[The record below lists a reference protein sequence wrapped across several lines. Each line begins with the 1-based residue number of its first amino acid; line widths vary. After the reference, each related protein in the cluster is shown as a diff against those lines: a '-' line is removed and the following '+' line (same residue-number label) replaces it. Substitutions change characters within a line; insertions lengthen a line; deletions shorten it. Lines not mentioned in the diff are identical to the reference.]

1 MSLEGCKLYIGDS
14 GGTIEVW
21 SVASQDNEDELVP
34 ANPDLRWDPTEV
46 GVATTSGG
54 QRSIHAPFYPRCVRC
69 LAAYKGHVY
78 WGDDGTNVKVLQCE
92 TGVFNFANFK
102 SYFRVSTHSCRGS
115 CRVVASYVM
124 TVNQL

>member
-21 SVASQDNEDELVP
+21 SVASQDNEDELVVP
-34 ANPDLRWDPTEV
+34 AKPNLKWDPTEV
-46 GVATTSGG
+46 GVPTTSGG
-54 QRSIHAPFYPRCVRC
+54 RRSIHVPFYPRCVRC

-92 TGVFNFANFK
+92 TGVFSLAKFK
-102 SYFRVSTHSCRGS
+102 SHLVSVPAAIEEP
-115 CRVVASYVM
+115 VVVRPG
-124 TVNQL
+124 